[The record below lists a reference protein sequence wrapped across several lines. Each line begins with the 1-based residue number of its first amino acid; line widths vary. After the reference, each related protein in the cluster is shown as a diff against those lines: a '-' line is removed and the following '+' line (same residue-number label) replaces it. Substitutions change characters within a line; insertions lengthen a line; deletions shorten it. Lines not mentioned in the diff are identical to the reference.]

1 MTGRKVLQIF
11 FRTHLSILHL
21 LLKAI
26 VTISTQRDIF
36 DDLCPLGDSMVVARR
51 NRWQNM
57 NKRIFNEFKWKWE
70 EAITHVKVTEAD
82 QFLPDSEWQEAMWL
96 YVIGCPVDVRSKIDL
111 LSVIRIAF
119 SKLKGCD
126 EEELIDK
133 LK

>member
-1 MTGRKVLQIF
+1 MSTG
-11 FRTHLSILHL
+11 
-21 LLKAI
+21 
-26 VTISTQRDIF
+26 
-36 DDLCPLGDSMVVARR
+36 SMVAARR

-57 NKRIFNEFKWKWE
+57 NKSIFNEFKWKWE
-70 EAITHVKVTEAD
+70 EAITHVEETEAD